1 MTKTNQKLKNLPI
14 STILWS
20 TLIFSSAAYCATI
33 GMITFDV
40 VGRKSLNQESQK
52 IAAMVAKQEE
62 AFSEKTKLLAV
73 SPNSVKHSNSIVYI
87 DSSSVASVG
96 LAR

>member
-1 MTKTNQKLKNLPI
+1 MTKTTSKIKNI
-14 STILWS
+14 SLSSVLWS
-20 TLIFSSAAYCATI
+20 TLIFSSVAYCATV

-62 AFSEKTKLLAV
+62 VFSEKTKLLAANPDTV
-73 SPNSVKHSNSIVYI
+73 RHSNSIVYI
-87 DSSSVASVG
+87 DTSNVASVG
-96 LAR
+96 LAQ